1 MISVIFPVFNCE
13 ELLDDAINSILNQTF
28 KEFELICIDNYSTD
42 SSLDII
48 RQFEKKDSRIKVF
61 ICNQN
66 NDLSYHVNHCIENT
80 NRKYVYFFEPHFLLR
95 NDAFETFITTL
106 EANVGDYLIF
116 NYHDNASD
124 SRFDLGE
131 NLKVY
136 ESINL
141 NSDFLF
147 EIPISVGN
155 VLILRSV
162 LSNDNLYFDE
172 NLYENFYKL
181 RFNSQ
186 KAIALNDSFATVE
199 KDMPD
204 LINSTLDETKALF
217 SIFEWVFESKDIYEY
232 CKINFLEFIFKN
244 LKKIYLNFS
253 NLNCSGDEF
262 LLYYNERKKI
272 DDDFT
277 AIFDKFYFDY
287 RICKDLVE
295 INESLADFFT
305 EFLINKG
312 KYRLSIVI
320 PAFNCE
326 TYIRDTLDSLIN
338 QTLNFN
344 TIEVIIVD
352 DCSEDNT
359 PQIIKEYSEKYNN
372 ITAFFL
378 EENSK
383 YAGKPRNI
391 ALSNVSSNYVCFL
404 DADDY
409 FYPDAC
415 EKLYYNMLYSQ
426 ADIVIGSFS
435 MDKIEGGKKK
445 KVDAGIS
452 YFNNLNEFDVLKF
465 DSVKNNP
472 HILSSANV
480 WNKIFKADIIKD
492 NHITFPEGVPA
503 QDSGFLFHYL
513 LNANELVFLDDI
525 VVHYHNLRNS
535 EGNKSVTH
543 LRNELNI
550 MGRIEVY
557 HWMYDISLE
566 YDVEQLFVENI
577 LRVKLPYWF
586 NQLLNTELSDEK
598 LKEIFVKHQVL
609 FKRCIEYD
617 LVLPKL
623 LDPIFKL
630 ISESK
635 YEDSVEE
642 YKKIK

>member
-204 LINSTLDETKALF
+204 LINSILDETKALF

-359 PQIIKEYSEKYNN
+359 PQIIREYSEKYNN

-480 WNKIFKADIIKD
+480 WNKIFKADVIKD